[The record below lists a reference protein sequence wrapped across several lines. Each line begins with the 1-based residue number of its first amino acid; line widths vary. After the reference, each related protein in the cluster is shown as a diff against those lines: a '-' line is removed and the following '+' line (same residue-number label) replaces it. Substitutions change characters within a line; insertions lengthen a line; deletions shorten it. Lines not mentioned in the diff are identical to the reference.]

1 MFDRDGSAPIVM
13 VVSKRQIPNLSFD
26 KVLDTVFTYAFY
38 YALAKRIQRRSN
50 EAVLSVVKNSGIR
63 RAHESP
69 LFNFRCFALPVPQRY
84 SGHRRNPSRYPRF
97 LGVGRARR
105 RKTSNNLEGYE
116 CAPLLL

>member
-50 EAVLSVVKNSGIR
+50 EAVRSVAKSSGIYR
-63 RAHESP
+63 THEPP
-69 LFNFRCFALPVPQRY
+69 LFSLHCLALPI
-84 SGHRRNPSRYPRF
+84 PR
-97 LGVGRARR
+97 
-105 RKTSNNLEGYE
+105 
-116 CAPLLL
+116 